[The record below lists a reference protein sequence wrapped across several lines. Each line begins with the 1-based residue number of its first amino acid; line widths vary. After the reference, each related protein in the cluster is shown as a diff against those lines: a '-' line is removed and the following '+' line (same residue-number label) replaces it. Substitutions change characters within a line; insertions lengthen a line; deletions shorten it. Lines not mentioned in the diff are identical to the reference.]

1 MMPPPEKCEDAARRQ
16 ATSVAVRNSAFP
28 STMYLDGENER
39 RSPQR
44 LNHSLHG
51 RPRVTLGSVDVLP
64 VQRPRH
70 LDEVFSTL
78 LRFQIKLLRVGQR
91 DWGGLAHSVC
101 CTHWDRKVIVATRY
115 SSVDWHAALRER
127 LKAAGKVVSGVT
139 CRAEKHLGNLLQLHL
154 A

>member
-1 MMPPPEKCEDAARRQ
+1 MMPPPAKCEDAARRQ
-16 ATSVAVRNSAFP
+16 ATSVAVRNNAFP
-28 STMYLDGENER
+28 STMYLDSGREYCPPNH
-39 RSPQR
+39 
-44 LNHSLHG
+44 LNHRLHD
-51 RPRVTLGSVDVLP
+51 RHRVTLGSVDVLP

-70 LDEVFSTL
+70 LDEVLSTL
-78 LRFQIKLLRVGQR
+78 LRFQIELLRVGQR

-127 LKAAGKVVSGVT
+127 LRAAGKVASGVT